1 MKAICPSFHL
11 VMQLVHLA
19 ESFGI
24 RTHPLALEG
33 LDVDT
38 KSNNCVGC
46 QLMKVYFKILQNLSY
61 HIIER
66 EPKPH
71 PEEAFKHNNFIILWL
86 WNHFFASKT
95 NKPTLGFSKVT
106 QFFSL

>member
-1 MKAICPSFHL
+1 MKAIYPGLRL
-11 VMQLVHLA
+11 VMQLVHPA

-24 RTHPLALEG
+24 MTHPLASEG

-66 EPKPH
+66 EPKPR
-71 PEEAFKHNNFIILWL
+71 PEEAFKHNNFIILRL
-86 WNHFFASKT
+86 
-95 NKPTLGFSKVT
+95 
-106 QFFSL
+106 